1 MLSNSPRVILVAAC
15 CMAAL
20 VAAAAL
26 PLDSAAAQTELVP
39 AQDAA
44 RLTGGE
50 RAQGAVIWSHGRS
63 LQKECAQA
71 PTPDYI
77 GAFREAGWDTFRLNR
92 ASIADTLPESAAA
105 LAGEAEALK
114 HKGYRRVVLAGQ
126 SFGAFI
132 SLIAAGHSDAVDAV
146 IGTAPAAYGSAQSNP
161 QGYGLNATRLYDLLG
176 AVRRARVALFFFE
189 GDIFDPGG
197 RAPIA
202 DQILGARGL
211 AHLVVDRPAGLPTH
225 WASIGGAFATR
236 FGPCLVAFAAGDPT
250 GGTAECRDLV
260 AAAHRPKQPKL
271 SQLTSL
277 PSGDPRS
284 VINLQ
289 IGRREDVVHAAE
301 RR

>member
-1 MLSNSPRVILVAAC
+1 MAVFVAAT
-15 CMAAL
+15 
-20 VAAAAL
+20 VL
-26 PLDSAAAQTELVP
+26 PRETAAAQPEFVP

-44 RLTGGE
+44 GLLGGE

-63 LQKECAQA
+63 LRTECSQA

-92 ASIADTLPESAAA
+92 PSIADTLPESAAA

-132 SLIAAGHSDAVDAV
+132 SLIAAGHTVAVDGV

-161 QGYGLNATRLYDLLG
+161 LGYGLNAIRLYDLLG
-176 AVRRARVALFFFE
+176 AVRHARVALFFFE

-197 RAPIA
+197 RAPKA
-202 DQILGARGL
+202 DQILVARGL

-225 WASIGGAFATR
+225 WASIGAPFTAR
-236 FGPCLVAFAAGDPT
+236 FGSCLVAFAAGDPAA
-250 GGTAECRDLV
+250 GTAECRDLGT
-260 AAAHRPKQPKL
+260 AIHRPTRPAL
-271 SQLTSL
+271 SQLTSV
-277 PSGDPRS
+277 PPGNPRS
-284 VINLQ
+284 VVNLQ
-289 IGRREDVVHAAE
+289 IGRREDVVRAVE